1 MEGLCLMKKRK
12 GWSAMKV
19 ADDISKSNEQRDIM
33 IAPVAAAA
41 SVPSSLTSRKALWM
55 TFDRTRSLEG
65 DMPVSRRDGLK
76 NN

>member
-19 ADDISKSNEQRDIM
+19 AEGKAQRSIM
-33 IAPVAAAA
+33 MAPVAAAA